1 MREPREDA
9 LRQKLALCLMPERRP
24 IPLDWLIGLLVFTLA
39 GCALLYWVLPVP
51 GDQGIDEVLAAHLR
65 SRAPG
70 RATQVESADPR
81 FVQTWLDSHLPLP
94 VTLPDLSQQGYTLI
108 GARLDLIAEVSAAC
122 ILYGRHERLLNLCV
136 WPRANLAPTLPE
148 SAEREGY
155 WILSWRQKEAELSA
169 ISDLDRED
177 IEQFRTL
184 WTHPSP

>member
-24 IPLDWLIGLLVFTLA
+24 IPLDWLIGLLVFTLV
-39 GCALLYWVLPVP
+39 GCALLYWALPVP
-51 GDQGIDEVLAAHLR
+51 GDQGVDEVLAAHLR

-81 FVQTWLDSHLPLP
+81 LVQTWLDSHLPLP

-148 SAEREGY
+148 SAERQGY